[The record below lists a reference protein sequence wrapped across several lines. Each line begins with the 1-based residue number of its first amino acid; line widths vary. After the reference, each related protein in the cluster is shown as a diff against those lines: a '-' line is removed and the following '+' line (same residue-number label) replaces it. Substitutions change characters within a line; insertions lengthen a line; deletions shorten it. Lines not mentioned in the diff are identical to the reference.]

1 MGKAREI
8 RNLRCSPARKIKK
21 MIKKIYV
28 PVDNSDYSDASIA
41 MAVEFAKKFGS
52 QLVGSHVYAA
62 KMHDVR
68 FKQMEYTLPEEYQD
82 EVELEKQRRIHDTLI
97 TMGLQLISDSY
108 LEVMKQKCT
117 ELDIPFEA
125 KMPEGKHYIKLVED
139 IQESDYDLVIM
150 GALGM
155 GAVKDSLIGGVCE
168 RVVRRINTDTLIVRD
183 LETIEKHDGN
193 ILVGIDGSPESFSGL
208 KTAIQLGRKFNK
220 QVEAVGVYDPY
231 LHYIVFNSVVNVL
244 TERAARTF
252 RFKEQE
258 QLHEEVIDTGLAK
271 IYQSHLEVAR
281 AIAKEEHDYALK
293 ITLLDGKAYEKI
305 LQYTRKT
312 NPWLLVL
319 GRIGVHCEE
328 DADIGSTAENLLRLA
343 PCNVLLVSQRYF
355 PQIDVKAEE
364 ILVWTQEALD
374 RMEKAPPLVRGIA
387 KTAVHRFAIERG
399 HSVIT
404 ESVIDMA
411 MEAIMPQRAS
421 EKLTRVA
428 KEIAEQKVLESDAVN
443 TYICGE
449 CGYAAHNERPVKCP
463 VCSSDAERFQRVDK
477 DSLQNVAVDEGGAAE
492 EETFDGVRLQWSEQ
506 AKKALRTV
514 PRGYMRRNVKAR
526 IEKSARSQK
535 IGTIT
540 NAFATQIIDDSMG
553 EAAAVRE
560 DAPEL
565 RAMQTQASDSEN
577 AAVAQGFESPIQ
589 WTQEAIERL
598 NLVPAGFMRNITQT
612 RIEQRAQ
619 ENNIEQVT
627 LDFAARVIE
636 DGRSLANEVL
646 GQYYQ
651 QPNQD

>member
-41 MAVEFAKKFGS
+41 LAIEFAKKFGS

-343 PCNVLLVSQRYF
+343 PCNVLLSSQRYF

-565 RAMQTQASDSEN
+565 RAMQTQTSDSEN
-577 AAVAQGFESPIQ
+577 TEVAQGFESPIQ
-589 WTQEAIERL
+589 WTEEAIERL

>member
-1 MGKAREI
+1 
-8 RNLRCSPARKIKK
+8 

-41 MAVEFAKKFGS
+41 LAVAFARKFGS

-108 LEVMKQKCT
+108 LEVMQQKCA
-117 ELDIPFEA
+117 EFEIPFEA
-125 KMPEGKHYIKLVED
+125 RMPEGKHFIKLVED
-139 IQESDYDLVIM
+139 IQEGDYDLVIM

-183 LETIEKHDGN
+183 LESIEERKGN

-208 KTAIQLGRKFNK
+208 KTAIQLGHKLNR

-281 AIAKEEHDYALK
+281 SIAKEEHDYALK

-305 LQYTRKT
+305 LQYARKT

-319 GRIGVHCEE
+319 GRIGVHSEQ
-328 DADIGSTAENLLRLA
+328 DMDIGCTAENLLRLA
-343 PCNVLLVSQRYF
+343 PCNVFLSSQRYF

-364 ILVWTQEALD
+364 TLVWTQEALD

-428 KEIAEQKVLESDAVN
+428 KEIAEQKVLESDAVQ

-449 CGYAAHNERPVKCP
+449 CGYAAHNQQPVKCP
-463 VCSSDAERFQRVDK
+463 VCSSLPERFQMVDK
-477 DSLQNVAVDEGGAAE
+477 GSLQHVAVDEGGTAE

-506 AKKALRTV
+506 SKKALRRV

-535 IGTIT
+535 IATIT
-540 NAFATQIIDDSMG
+540 NAFATEIIDDSMG

-565 RAMQTQASDSEN
+565 RAVQAQTDVQD
-577 AAVAQGFESPIQ
+577 VDVVQDFESPVQ
-589 WTQEAIERL
+589 WTEEAIERL

-619 ENNIEQVT
+619 ENDVPQVT

-651 QPNQD
+651 QPDQD

>member
-1 MGKAREI
+1 M
-8 RNLRCSPARKIKK
+8 
-21 MIKKIYV
+21 KKIYV
-28 PVDNSDYSDASIA
+28 PVDNSDYSDASIDL
-41 MAVEFAKKFGS
+41 AVAFAKKFGS

-117 ELDIPFEA
+117 EFEIPFEA
-125 KMPEGKHYIKLVED
+125 RMPEGKHFIKLVED
-139 IQESDYDLVIM
+139 IQEGDYDLVIM

-168 RVVRRINTDTLIVRD
+168 RVVRRINTDTLVVRD
-183 LETIEKHDGN
+183 LEPIEENEGN

-208 KTAIQLGRKFNK
+208 KTAIQLGRKFDK

-281 AIAKEEHDYALK
+281 SIAKEEHDYALK

-319 GRIGVHCEE
+319 GRIGVHSEG
-328 DADIGSTAENLLRLA
+328 DMDIGSTAENLLRLA
-343 PCNVLLVSQRYF
+343 PCNVLLSSQRYF

-364 ILVWTQEALD
+364 TLVWTQEALD

-428 KEIAEQKVLESDAVN
+428 KEIAEQKVLESDAVQ

-449 CGYAAHNERPVKCP
+449 CGYAAHNQQPVKCP
-463 VCSSDAERFQRVDK
+463 VCSSPPERFQMVDK
-477 DSLQNVAVDEGGAAE
+477 GSLQHVAVDEGGTAE

-506 AKKALRTV
+506 AKKALRGV

-535 IGTIT
+535 IATIT
-540 NAFATQIIDDSMG
+540 NDFATEIINDSMG

-565 RAMQTQASDSEN
+565 KAVQTQTN
-577 AAVAQGFESPIQ
+577 AQNTEVVQGFESPVR
-589 WTQEAIERL
+589 WTEEAIERL

-619 ENNIEQVT
+619 ENNITEVT

-646 GQYYQ
+646 GEYYQ
-651 QPNQD
+651 KPNQD

>member
-1 MGKAREI
+1 M
-8 RNLRCSPARKIKK
+8 
-21 MIKKIYV
+21 MKKIYV

-41 MAVEFAKKFGS
+41 LSVAFARKFGS

-117 ELDIPFEA
+117 EFEIPFEA
-125 KMPEGKHYIKLVED
+125 RMPEGKHFIKLVED
-139 IQESDYDLVIM
+139 IQEGDYDLVIM

-168 RVVRRINTDTLIVRD
+168 RVVRRINTDTLVVRD
-183 LETIEKHDGN
+183 LESIEESEGN

-208 KTAIQLGRKFNK
+208 KTAIQLGHKFNK

-281 AIAKEEHDYALK
+281 SIAKEEHDYALK
-293 ITLLDGKAYEKI
+293 ITLLDGKSYEKI
-305 LQYTRKT
+305 LQYARKT

-319 GRIGVHCEE
+319 GRIGVHSEQ
-328 DADIGSTAENLLRLA
+328 DMDIGSTAENLLRLA
-343 PCNVLLVSQRYF
+343 PCNVLLSSQRYF

-364 ILVWTQEALD
+364 TLVWTQEAMD

-421 EKLTRVA
+421 EQLTRVA
-428 KEIAEQKVLESDAVN
+428 KEIAEQKVLESDAVQ

-449 CGYAAHNERPVKCP
+449 CGYAAHNQQPVKCP
-463 VCSSDAERFQRVDK
+463 VCSSLPERFQRVDK
-477 DSLQNVAVDEGGAAE
+477 GSLQNIAVDEGGTAE

-506 AKKALRTV
+506 AKKALRRV

-535 IGTIT
+535 IATIT
-540 NAFATQIIDDSMG
+540 NTFATEIIDDSMG

-565 RAMQTQASDSEN
+565 RAVQAQSD
-577 AAVAQGFESPIQ
+577 AQSAEVVQNFESPVQ
-589 WTQEAIERL
+589 WTEEAIERL

-619 ENNIEQVT
+619 ENDVPEVT

-651 QPNQD
+651 QPDQD

>member
-1 MGKAREI
+1 
-8 RNLRCSPARKIKK
+8 

-41 MAVEFAKKFGS
+41 LSVAFARKFGS

-117 ELDIPFEA
+117 EFEIPFEA
-125 KMPEGKHYIKLVED
+125 RMPEGKHFIKLVED
-139 IQESDYDLVIM
+139 IQEGDYDLVIM

-168 RVVRRINTDTLIVRD
+168 RVVRRINTDTLVVRD
-183 LETIEKHDGN
+183 LESIEESEGN

-208 KTAIQLGRKFNK
+208 KTAIQLGHKFNK

-281 AIAKEEHDYALK
+281 SIAKEEHDYALK
-293 ITLLDGKAYEKI
+293 ITLLDGKSYEKI
-305 LQYTRKT
+305 LQYARKT

-319 GRIGVHCEE
+319 GRIGVHSEQ
-328 DADIGSTAENLLRLA
+328 DMDIGSTAENLLRLA
-343 PCNVLLVSQRYF
+343 PCNVLLSSQRYF

-364 ILVWTQEALD
+364 TLVWTQEAMD

-421 EKLTRVA
+421 EQLTRVA
-428 KEIAEQKVLESDAVN
+428 KEIAEQKVLESDAVQ

-449 CGYAAHNERPVKCP
+449 CGYAAHNQQPVKCP
-463 VCSSDAERFQRVDK
+463 VCSSSPERFQRVDK
-477 DSLQNVAVDEGGAAE
+477 GSLQNIAVDEGGTAE

-506 AKKALRTV
+506 AKKALRRV

-535 IGTIT
+535 IATIT
-540 NAFATQIIDDSMG
+540 NTFATEIIDDSMG

-565 RAMQTQASDSEN
+565 RAVQAQTDARN
-577 AAVAQGFESPIQ
+577 AEVVQNFESQVQ
-589 WTQEAIERL
+589 WTEEAIERL
-598 NLVPAGFMRNITQT
+598 NLVPSGFMRNITQT

-619 ENNIEQVT
+619 ENDVPEVT

-651 QPNQD
+651 EPDQD

>member
-1 MGKAREI
+1 
-8 RNLRCSPARKIKK
+8 

-41 MAVEFAKKFGS
+41 LAVAFARKFGS

-108 LEVMKQKCT
+108 LEVMQQKCA
-117 ELDIPFEA
+117 EFEIPFEA
-125 KMPEGKHYIKLVED
+125 RMPEGKHFIKLVED
-139 IQESDYDLVIM
+139 IQEGDYDLVIM

-183 LETIEKHDGN
+183 LESIEERKGN

-208 KTAIQLGRKFNK
+208 KTAIQLGHKLNR

-281 AIAKEEHDYALK
+281 SIAKEEHDYALK

-305 LQYTRKT
+305 LQYARKT

-319 GRIGVHCEE
+319 GRIGVHSEQ
-328 DADIGSTAENLLRLA
+328 DMDIGSTAENLLRLA
-343 PCNVLLVSQRYF
+343 PCNVLLSSQRYF

-364 ILVWTQEALD
+364 TLVWTQEALD

-428 KEIAEQKVLESDAVN
+428 KEIAEQKVLESDAVQ

-449 CGYAAHNERPVKCP
+449 CGYAAHNQQPVKCP
-463 VCSSDAERFQRVDK
+463 VCSSLPERFQMVDK
-477 DSLQNVAVDEGGAAE
+477 SSLQHVAVDEGGTAE

-506 AKKALRTV
+506 SKKALRRV

-535 IGTIT
+535 IATIT
-540 NAFATQIIDDSMG
+540 NAFATEIIDDSMG

-565 RAMQTQASDSEN
+565 RAVQAQTD
-577 AAVAQGFESPIQ
+577 AQNGDVVQDFESPVQ
-589 WTQEAIERL
+589 WTEEAIERL

-619 ENNIEQVT
+619 ENDVPQVT

-651 QPNQD
+651 QPDQD

>member
-1 MGKAREI
+1 
-8 RNLRCSPARKIKK
+8 

-41 MAVEFAKKFGS
+41 LSVAFARKFGS

-108 LEVMKQKCT
+108 LEVMKQRCT
-117 ELDIPFEA
+117 EFEIPFEA
-125 KMPEGKHYIKLVED
+125 RMPEGKHFIKLVED
-139 IQESDYDLVIM
+139 IQEGDYDLVIM

-168 RVVRRINTDTLIVRD
+168 RVVRRINTDTLVVRD
-183 LETIEKHDGN
+183 LEPIEESQGN

-305 LQYTRKT
+305 LQYARKT

-319 GRIGVHCEE
+319 GRIGVHSEQE
-328 DADIGSTAENLLRLA
+328 MDIGSTAENLLRLA
-343 PCNVLLVSQRYF
+343 PCNVLLSSQRYF

-364 ILVWTQEALD
+364 TLVWTQEAMD

-421 EKLTRVA
+421 EQLTRVA
-428 KEIAEQKVLESDAVN
+428 KEIAEQKVLESDAVQ

-449 CGYAAHNERPVKCP
+449 CGYAAHNQQPVKCP
-463 VCSSDAERFQRVDK
+463 VCSSPPERFQRVDK
-477 DSLQNVAVDEGGAAE
+477 SSLQNVAVDEGGTAE

-506 AKKALRTV
+506 AKKALRGV

-535 IGTIT
+535 IATIT
-540 NAFATQIIDDSMG
+540 NDFATEIINDSMG

-565 RAMQTQASDSEN
+565 RAVQAQTDAQGAE
-577 AAVAQGFESPIQ
+577 VVQGFESPVQ
-589 WTQEAIERL
+589 WTEEAIERL

-619 ENNIEQVT
+619 ENNVPQVT

-651 QPNQD
+651 QPDQD

>member
-1 MGKAREI
+1 
-8 RNLRCSPARKIKK
+8 

-41 MAVEFAKKFGS
+41 LAVAFAKKFGS

-139 IQESDYDLVIM
+139 IKASDYDLVIM

-168 RVVRRINTDTLIVRD
+168 RVVRRINTDTLVVRD
-183 LETIEKHDGN
+183 LETLEEHDGN

-208 KTAIQLGRKFNK
+208 KTAIQLGQKFDK

-281 AIAKEEHDYALK
+281 SIAKEEHNYNLK
-293 ITLLDGKAYEKI
+293 ITLLDGKGYEKI

-364 ILVWTQEALD
+364 TLVWTQEALD

-404 ESVIDMA
+404 ESVIDKA

-421 EKLTRVA
+421 ERLTRVA
-428 KEIAEQKVLESDAVN
+428 KEIAEQKVLESDAVQ

-449 CGYAAHNERPVKCP
+449 CGYAAHNQQPVQCP
-463 VCSSDAERFQRVDK
+463 VCSAAPERFQRVDK
-477 DSLQNVAVDEGGAAE
+477 GSLEHIAVDEGGAAE

-506 AKKALRTV
+506 AKKALRRV

-540 NAFATQIIDDSMG
+540 NAFATEIINDSMG

-565 RAMQTQASDSEN
+565 RAVQAQTTDSEN
-577 AAVAQGFESPIQ
+577 AAEVGQSFESPVQ

-619 ENNIEQVT
+619 EHNVTEVT

-651 QPNQD
+651 QPDQE

>member
-1 MGKAREI
+1 
-8 RNLRCSPARKIKK
+8 

-41 MAVEFAKKFGS
+41 LAIAFAKKFGS

-108 LEVMKQKCT
+108 LEVMKQKCI

-139 IQESDYDLVIM
+139 IKASDYDLVIM

-168 RVVRRINTDTLIVRD
+168 RVVRRINTDTLVVRD
-183 LETIEKHDGN
+183 LEPLEAHEGN

-208 KTAIQLGRKFNK
+208 KTAIQLGQKLNK

-281 AIAKEEHDYALK
+281 SIAKEEHGYNLK
-293 ITLLDGKAYEKI
+293 ITLLDGKGYEKI

-404 ESVIDMA
+404 ESVIDKA

-421 EKLTRVA
+421 ERLTRVA
-428 KEIAEQKVLESDAVN
+428 KEIAEQKVLESEAVQ

-449 CGYAAHNERPVKCP
+449 CGYAAHNQHPVQCP
-463 VCSSDAERFQRVDK
+463 VCSAAPERFQRVDK
-477 DSLQNVAVDEGGAAE
+477 GSLQNIAVDEGGAAE

-506 AKKALRTV
+506 AKKALRRV

-540 NAFATQIIDDSMG
+540 NAFATEIINDSMG

-565 RAMQTQASDSEN
+565 RAVQSQTTDSQNTAE
-577 AAVAQGFESPIQ
+577 VGQSFESPVQ

-619 ENNIEQVT
+619 ENNVTEVT

-651 QPNQD
+651 QSNLEE

>member
-1 MGKAREI
+1 M
-8 RNLRCSPARKIKK
+8 
-21 MIKKIYV
+21 KKIYV

-41 MAVEFAKKFGS
+41 LAIAFAKKFGS

-108 LEVMKQKCT
+108 LEVMKQKCA
-117 ELDIPFEA
+117 ELGIPFEP

-139 IQESDYDLVIM
+139 IQASDYDLVIM

-168 RVVRRINTDTLIVRD
+168 RVVRRINTDTLVVRD
-183 LETIEKHDGN
+183 LDPSEEHDGN

-208 KTAIQLGRKFNK
+208 KTAIQLGQMFNK

-281 AIAKEEHDYALK
+281 SIAKEEHNYALK

-319 GRIGVHCEE
+319 GRIGVHNEQ

-374 RMEKAPPLVRGIA
+374 RMEKAPPLIRGIA

-404 ESVIDMA
+404 ESVIDKA
-411 MEAIMPQRAS
+411 MEAIMPERAS
-421 EKLTRVA
+421 ERLTRVA
-428 KEIAEQKVLESDAVN
+428 KEIAEQQVLASDAVQ

-449 CGYAAHNERPVKCP
+449 CGYAAHNQQPVQCP
-463 VCSSDAERFQRVDK
+463 VCSAPPERFQMVDK
-477 DSLQNVAVDEGGAAE
+477 GSLEHIAVDEGGAAA

-506 AKKALRTV
+506 AKKAIRRV

-540 NAFATQIIDDSMG
+540 NAFATEIVNDSMG

-565 RAMQTQASDSEN
+565 RTLQSQATDPQN
-577 AAVAQGFESPIQ
+577 AAEVGRSFESLLQ
-589 WTQEAIERL
+589 WTEEAIERL

-619 ENNIEQVT
+619 ENNITEVT

-651 QPNQD
+651 KPNQE

>member
-1 MGKAREI
+1 
-8 RNLRCSPARKIKK
+8 

-41 MAVEFAKKFGS
+41 LAVAFAKKFGS

-139 IQESDYDLVIM
+139 IKASDYDLVIM

-168 RVVRRINTDTLIVRD
+168 RVVRRINTDTLVVRD
-183 LETIEKHDGN
+183 LETLEEHDGN

-208 KTAIQLGRKFNK
+208 KTAIQLGQKFDK

-281 AIAKEEHDYALK
+281 AIAKEEHNYNLK
-293 ITLLDGKAYEKI
+293 ITLLDGKGYEKI

-364 ILVWTQEALD
+364 TLVWTQEALD

-404 ESVIDMA
+404 ESVIDKA

-421 EKLTRVA
+421 ERLTRVA
-428 KEIAEQKVLESDAVN
+428 KEIAEQKVLESDAVQ

-449 CGYAAHNERPVKCP
+449 CGYAAHNQQPVQCP
-463 VCSSDAERFQRVDK
+463 VCSAAPERFQMVDK
-477 DSLQNVAVDEGGAAE
+477 GSLEHIAVGEGGAAE

-506 AKKALRTV
+506 AKKALRRV

-540 NAFATQIIDDSMG
+540 NAFATEIINDSMG

-565 RAMQTQASDSEN
+565 RAVQAQTTDSQN
-577 AAVAQGFESPIQ
+577 AAEVGQSFESPVQ
-589 WTQEAIERL
+589 WTREAIERL

-619 ENNIEQVT
+619 EHNVTEVT

-651 QPNQD
+651 QPD

>member
-1 MGKAREI
+1 M
-8 RNLRCSPARKIKK
+8 
-21 MIKKIYV
+21 KKIYV

-41 MAVEFAKKFGS
+41 LSVAFARRFGS

-117 ELDIPFEA
+117 EFEIPFEA
-125 KMPEGKHYIKLVED
+125 RMPEGKHYIKLVED
-139 IQESDYDLVIM
+139 IQEGDYDLVIM

-168 RVVRRINTDTLIVRD
+168 RVVRRINTDTLVVRD
-183 LETIEKHDGN
+183 LEPIEESEGN

-208 KTAIQLGRKFNK
+208 KTAIHLGRKFNK

-281 AIAKEEHDYALK
+281 SIAKEEHDYALK

-305 LQYTRKT
+305 LQYARKT

-319 GRIGVHCEE
+319 GRIGVHSEQ
-328 DADIGSTAENLLRLA
+328 DTDIGSTAENLLRLA
-343 PCNVLLVSQRYF
+343 PCNVLLSSQRYF

-364 ILVWTQEALD
+364 TLVWTQEALD

-428 KEIAEQKVLESDAVN
+428 KEIAEQKVLESDAVQ

-449 CGYAAHNERPVKCP
+449 CGYAAHNQQPVKCP
-463 VCSSDAERFQRVDK
+463 VCSSSPERFQRVDK
-477 DSLQNVAVDEGGAAE
+477 DSLQNVAVDEGGTAE

-506 AKKALRTV
+506 AKKALRGV

-535 IGTIT
+535 IATIT
-540 NAFATQIIDDSMG
+540 NDFATQIINESMG

-565 RAMQTQASDSEN
+565 RAVQAQTD
-577 AAVAQGFESPIQ
+577 AANTGVAQNFESPVQ
-589 WTQEAIERL
+589 WTEEAIERL

-619 ENNIEQVT
+619 ENNVTQIT

-651 QPNQD
+651 QSQE

>member
-1 MGKAREI
+1 M
-8 RNLRCSPARKIKK
+8 
-21 MIKKIYV
+21 KKIYV
-28 PVDNSDYSDASIA
+28 PVDNSDYSDASIDL
-41 MAVEFAKKFGS
+41 AVEFAKKFDS

-108 LEVMKQKCT
+108 LEVMKKKC
-117 ELDIPFEA
+117 EKLEIPFEA

-139 IQESDYDLVIM
+139 IQESDYGLVIM

-168 RVVRRINTDTLIVRD
+168 RVVRRITTDTLVVRNLD
-183 LETIEKHDGN
+183 PIEEQSGN

-208 KTAIQLGRKFNK
+208 KTAIRLGQKFNK

-281 AIAKEEHDYALK
+281 SIAKEDHDYKLK

-312 NPWLLVL
+312 EPWLLVI
-319 GRIGVHCEE
+319 GRIGVHNEQ
-328 DADIGSTAENLLRLA
+328 DSDIGSTAENLLRLA
-343 PCNVLLVSQRYF
+343 PCNVLLSSQRYF

-364 ILVWTQEALD
+364 TLVWTQEAMD

-404 ESVIDMA
+404 ESVIDKA

-428 KEIAEQKVLESDAVN
+428 KEIAEQKVLESGDVQ

-449 CGYAAHNERPVKCP
+449 CGYAAHNQQPVQCP
-463 VCSSDAERFQRVDK
+463 VCSSPPERFQMVDK
-477 DSLQNVAVDEGGAAE
+477 DSIEHIAIDEGGTAE

-540 NAFATQIIDDSMG
+540 NDFAMQIIDDSMG

-565 RAMQTQASDSEN
+565 RAMQ
-577 AAVAQGFESPIQ
+577 AQTESQGTESTPDIESALE
-589 WTQEAIERL
+589 WTQDAVERL
-598 NLVPAGFMRNITQT
+598 NLVPTGFMRNITQT

-619 ENNIEQVT
+619 EAGILEVT

-646 GQYYQ
+646 GEYYQ
-651 QPNQD
+651 QSNNGNNQDN

>member
-1 MGKAREI
+1 
-8 RNLRCSPARKIKK
+8 

-41 MAVEFAKKFGS
+41 LAVAFARQFGS

-108 LEVMKQKCT
+108 LEVMKEKCT
-117 ELDIPFEA
+117 EFDIPFEA

-139 IQESDYDLVIM
+139 IEESDYDLVIM

-168 RVVRRINTDTLIVRD
+168 RVVRRIHTDTLVVRD
-183 LETIEKHDGN
+183 LDPIEEHDGN

-281 AIAKEEHDYALK
+281 SIAKEEHDYALK
-293 ITLLDGKAYEKI
+293 ITLLDGKGYEKI

-319 GRIGVHCEE
+319 GRIGVHSEQ
-328 DADIGSTAENLLRLA
+328 DVDIGSTAENLLRLA
-343 PCNVLLVSQRYF
+343 PCNVLLSSQRYF

-364 ILVWTQEALD
+364 TLVWTQEALD

-428 KEIAEQKVLESDAVN
+428 KEIAEQKVLESDAVQ

-449 CGYAAHNERPVKCP
+449 CGYAAHNQQPIKCP
-463 VCSSDAERFQRVDK
+463 VCSSEPERFQMVDK
-477 DSLQNVAVDEGGAAE
+477 NSLDHIAVDEGGAEE
-492 EETFDGVRLQWSEQ
+492 EETFDGVRLQWSEES
-506 AKKALRTV
+506 KKALRRV

-540 NAFATQIIDDSMG
+540 NAFATEIINDSMG

-565 RAMQTQASDSEN
+565 RAVRTQATDSQN
-577 AAVAQGFESPIQ
+577 AEAVQGFESPVE
-589 WTQEAIERL
+589 WTEEAVERL

-619 ENNIEQVT
+619 ENNVTQVT
-627 LDFAARVIE
+627 LDFAAR
-636 DGRSLANEVL
+636 GH
-646 GQYYQ
+646 
-651 QPNQD
+651 

>member
-1 MGKAREI
+1 
-8 RNLRCSPARKIKK
+8 

-41 MAVEFAKKFGS
+41 LAVAFARKFGS
-52 QLVGSHVYAA
+52 ELVGSHVYAA

-108 LEVMKQKCT
+108 LEVMQQKCA
-117 ELDIPFEA
+117 EFEIPFEA
-125 KMPEGKHYIKLVED
+125 RMPEGKHFIKLVED
-139 IQESDYDLVIM
+139 IQEGDYDLVIM

-183 LETIEKHDGN
+183 LESIEESKGN

-208 KTAIQLGRKFNK
+208 KTAIQLGHKLNR

-281 AIAKEEHDYALK
+281 SIAKEEHDYALK

-305 LQYTRKT
+305 LQYARKT

-319 GRIGVHCEE
+319 GRIGVHSEQ
-328 DADIGSTAENLLRLA
+328 DMDIGCTAENLLRLA
-343 PCNVLLVSQRYF
+343 PCNVFLSSQRYF

-364 ILVWTQEALD
+364 TLVWTQEALD

-428 KEIAEQKVLESDAVN
+428 KEIAEQKVLESDAVQ

-449 CGYAAHNERPVKCP
+449 CGYAAHNQQPVKCP
-463 VCSSDAERFQRVDK
+463 VCSSLPERFQMVDK
-477 DSLQNVAVDEGGAAE
+477 SSLQHVAVDEGGTAE

-506 AKKALRTV
+506 SKKALRRV

-535 IGTIT
+535 IATIT
-540 NAFATQIIDDSMG
+540 NAFATEIIDDSMG

-565 RAMQTQASDSEN
+565 RAVQAQTDAQNVD
-577 AAVAQGFESPIQ
+577 VVQGFESPVQ
-589 WTQEAIERL
+589 WTEEAIERL

-619 ENNIEQVT
+619 ENDVPQVT

-651 QPNQD
+651 QPDQD

>member
-1 MGKAREI
+1 
-8 RNLRCSPARKIKK
+8 

-41 MAVEFAKKFGS
+41 LAVAFARKFGS
-52 QLVGSHVYAA
+52 ELVGSHVYAA

-108 LEVMKQKCT
+108 LEVMQQKCA
-117 ELDIPFEA
+117 EFEIPFEA
-125 KMPEGKHYIKLVED
+125 RMPEGKHFIKLVED
-139 IQESDYDLVIM
+139 IQEGDYDLVIM

-183 LETIEKHDGN
+183 LESIEERKGN

-208 KTAIQLGRKFNK
+208 KTAIQLGHKLNR

-281 AIAKEEHDYALK
+281 SIAKEEHDYALK

-305 LQYTRKT
+305 LQYARKT

-319 GRIGVHCEE
+319 GRIGVHSEQ
-328 DADIGSTAENLLRLA
+328 DMDIGCTAENLLRLA
-343 PCNVLLVSQRYF
+343 PCNVFLSSQRYF

-364 ILVWTQEALD
+364 TLVWTQEALD

-428 KEIAEQKVLESDAVN
+428 KEIAEQKVLESDAVQ

-449 CGYAAHNERPVKCP
+449 CGYAAHNQQPVKCP
-463 VCSSDAERFQRVDK
+463 VCSSLPERFQMVDK
-477 DSLQNVAVDEGGAAE
+477 SSLQHVAVDEGGTAE

-506 AKKALRTV
+506 SKKALRRV

-535 IGTIT
+535 IATIT
-540 NAFATQIIDDSMG
+540 NAFATEIIDDSMG

-565 RAMQTQASDSEN
+565 RAVQAQTDAQNVD
-577 AAVAQGFESPIQ
+577 VVQGFESPVQ
-589 WTQEAIERL
+589 WTEEAIERL

-619 ENNIEQVT
+619 ENDVPQVT

-651 QPNQD
+651 QPDQD

>member
-1 MGKAREI
+1 M
-8 RNLRCSPARKIKK
+8 
-21 MIKKIYV
+21 KKIYV
-28 PVDNSDYSDASIA
+28 PVDNSDYSDASIDL
-41 MAVEFAKKFGS
+41 AVEFAKKFDS
-52 QLVGSHVYAA
+52 HLVGSHVYAA

-108 LEVMKQKCT
+108 LEVMKQKCE

-139 IQESDYDLVIM
+139 IEESDYDLVIM

-168 RVVRRINTDTLIVRD
+168 RVIRRITTDTLVVRN
-183 LETIEKHDGN
+183 LEPIQEQSGN
-193 ILVGIDGSPESFSGL
+193 ILVGIDGSPESFHGL
-208 KTAIQLGRKFNK
+208 KTAIRLGQKFNK

-281 AIAKEEHDYALK
+281 SIAKEDHDYQLK

-312 NPWLLVL
+312 QPWLLVI
-319 GRIGVHCEE
+319 GKIGVHNEQ
-328 DADIGSTAENLLRLA
+328 DSDIGSTAENLLRLA
-343 PCNVLLVSQRYF
+343 PCNVLLTSQRYF

-364 ILVWTQEALD
+364 TLVWTQEALD

-404 ESVIDMA
+404 ESVIDSA

-428 KEIAEQKVLESDAVN
+428 KEIAEQKVLDAGDVQ

-449 CGYAAHNERPVKCP
+449 CGYAAHNQLPKKCP
-463 VCSSDAERFQRVDK
+463 VCSSPPERFQMVDK
-477 DSLQNVAVDEGGAAE
+477 DAIEHIAVDEGGTAE

-506 AKKALRTV
+506 SKKALRTV

-535 IGTIT
+535 IHTIT
-540 NAFATQIIDDSMG
+540 NAFAMQIIDDSMG

-565 RAMQTQASDSEN
+565 RAMQSQSETTEPQTPIRIDS
-577 AAVAQGFESPIQ
+577 PLK
-589 WTQEAIERL
+589 WTDDAIERL

-612 RIEQRAQ
+612 RIEQRAK
-619 ENNIEQVT
+619 EASITEVS

-646 GQYYQ
+646 GDYYQ
-651 QPNQD
+651 GNN

>member
-1 MGKAREI
+1 
-8 RNLRCSPARKIKK
+8 

-41 MAVEFAKKFGS
+41 LSVAFARKFGS

-117 ELDIPFEA
+117 EYEIPFEA
-125 KMPEGKHYIKLVED
+125 RMPEGKHFIKLVED
-139 IQESDYDLVIM
+139 IQEGDYDLVIM

-168 RVVRRINTDTLIVRD
+168 RVVRRINTDTLVVRD
-183 LETIEKHDGN
+183 LEPIDESEGN

-281 AIAKEEHDYALK
+281 SIAKEEHDYALK

-305 LQYTRKT
+305 LQYARKT

-319 GRIGVHCEE
+319 GRIGVHSEQ
-328 DADIGSTAENLLRLA
+328 DMDIGSTAENLLRLA
-343 PCNVLLVSQRYF
+343 PCNVLLSSQRYF

-364 ILVWTQEALD
+364 TLVWTQEALD

-428 KEIAEQKVLESDAVN
+428 KEIAEQKVLESDAVQ

-449 CGYAAHNERPVKCP
+449 CGYAAHNQQPVKCP
-463 VCSSDAERFQRVDK
+463 VCSSPPERFQMVDK
-477 DSLQNVAVDEGGAAE
+477 GSLQNVAVDEGGTAE

-506 AKKALRTV
+506 AKKALRGV

-535 IGTIT
+535 IATIT

-565 RAMQTQASDSEN
+565 RAVQAQTDARN
-577 AAVAQGFESPIQ
+577 AEIVQNFESPVQ
-589 WTQEAIERL
+589 WTEEAIERL

-612 RIEQRAQ
+612 RIEQRAR
-619 ENNIEQVT
+619 ENNVTQVT

-651 QPNQD
+651 QPNQE